1 MALVELFV
9 GNHLLVQFVSIV
21 NCACYASNEVTII
34 LKHNLSMVKLEIKI
48 KWSNHRKSMLHE
60 EQQC

>member
-34 LKHNLSMVKLEIKI
+34 LKHNLNMVKLEKKI
-48 KWSNHRKSMLHE
+48 KKS
-60 EQQC
+60 